1 MLSRYTSLTF
11 SDVFAGRG
19 LPCLLLLVSFCV
31 AAVAPGPA
39 FGQQDRLIISQY
51 VDTDSGTEPK
61 GVELWNVSG
70 SAIDFSADN
79 LTVNRYANGGS
90 SATTE
95 FTLTSGTLAAGEV
108 IVIGGSVL
116 GAYMSSNA
124 PSVAFFND
132 SFFFNGD
139 DALEVVLGETVQD
152 VFGTIGSDPGTAWTG
167 SGVSTADQNIQLLAS
182 ISSGNPSGFTDP
194 STRFETV
201 SDASPPALDGFGIA
215 PGAGPSGPTVEFG
228 SGAQT
233 VSETDGTA
241 TLTVVLNDPDGQFV
255 EVDVAFDAGSSSAS
269 LGDIGSYSTQTVG
282 FPASDADVLT
292 QTVTVPLTDDS
303 QIEATEEA
311 VFELANLQSFG
322 GAQIGTVGL
331 STLTITDDDQPL
343 VVNEILADPA
353 LGLEGDA
360 NGDGVRDG
368 SEDEFV
374 EIYNNGS
381 ASVDLSGY
389 TIEDGAGLRHTFP
402 AGTVLDPGI
411 AVTVFGGGSPTGIPG
426 VVQTASDGE
435 LGFNNS
441 GDDVTLKD
449 ETGNVLLSVS
459 YGSEGGNDQS
469 LTRDPDFTG
478 SFTQHTQASSSGA
491 RYSPGETIEGTS
503 LPVELARFTVE
514 ADAATARLAWTTAS
528 ETNNAGFEIQH
539 RRGPQDWTQ
548 IGFVD
553 GAGTTTEAT
562 TYRFETG
569 VLEPGTHAFRLR
581 QIDVDGTASLSQE
594 KTLQVVTAQSVVL
607 RGPNPLRAGQ
617 STRLRVTAQTRQSV
631 EAALFNVLGQQ
642 VRVLHRGSVAPG
654 RPLDA
659 RLSTDGLASGL
670 YFVRVSGESFQ
681 ATRQFTV
688 VR

>member
-1 MLSRYTSLTF
+1 M
-11 SDVFAGRG
+11 A
-19 LPCLLLLVSFCV
+19 LL
-31 AAVAPGPA
+31 APDPA
-39 FGQQDRLIISQY
+39 LGQSRLIISQY

-70 SAIDFSADN
+70 SALDFSADN
-79 LTVNRYANGGS
+79 LTVNRYANGSS

-116 GAYMSSNA
+116 DAYMSSNA

-132 SFFFNGD
+132 SFSFNGN
-139 DALEVVLGETVQD
+139 DALEVVLGGTVED
-152 VFGTIGSDPGTAWTG
+152 VFGTIGSDPGNAWTG

-182 ISSGNPSGFTDP
+182 ISSGTPSGFTDP

-215 PGAGPSGPTVEFG
+215 PGAGPSGPTVEFV

-241 TLTVVLNDPDGQFV
+241 TLTVVLNDPDGASV
-255 EVDVAFDAGSSSAS
+255 DADVAFDAGSSSAS
-269 LGDIGSYSTQTVG
+269 LSDIGGYSTQTVS
-282 FPASDADVLT
+282 FPGGAADGAT
-292 QTVTVPLTDDS
+292 ETVTVPLTDDS

-311 VFELANLQSFG
+311 VFELANLQSSG

-331 STLTITDDDQPL
+331 STVTITDDDQPL

-411 AVTVFGGGSPTGIPG
+411 AVTVFGGGTPTGIPG
-426 VVQTASDGE
+426 VVQTASDGA
-435 LGFNNS
+435 LGFNNG
-441 GDDVTLKD
+441 GDTVTLIND
-449 ETGNVLLSVS
+449 GGGVVASVT
-459 YGSEGGNDQS
+459 YGSEGGDNQS

-478 SFTQHTQASSSGA
+478 PFVKHLNATGA
-491 RYSPGETIEGTS
+491 GAALWSPGQTTDGSS
-503 LPVELARFTVE
+503 LPVELSSFEARVDGAVVQLTWV
-514 ADAATARLAWTTAS
+514 TAS
-528 ETNNAGFEIQH
+528 ETGNSGFAVQHQDNGRAWTRAGFVE
-539 RRGPQDWTQ
+539 
-548 IGFVD
+548 
-553 GAGTTTEAT
+553 GAGTTSEAL
-562 TYRFETG
+562 TYRFQVG
-569 VLEPGTHAFRLR
+569 AVAPGTHRFRLK
-581 QIDVDGTASLSQE
+581 QIDLDGTVSLSTERTVQVSAGPSA
-594 KTLQVVTAQSVVL
+594 TLL
-607 RGPNPLRAGQ
+607 GPNPLTGGQ
-617 STRLRVTAQTRQSV
+617 AARLLVSADTRQSV
-631 EAALFNVLGQQ
+631 EIAIYNTLGQQ
-642 VRVLHRGSVAPG
+642 VRALRGGPVAPG
-654 RPLDA
+654 QPFETRVTT
-659 RLSTDGLASGL
+659 RGLASGL
-670 YFVRVSGESFQ
+670 YFVRVTGERFQ
-681 ATRQFTV
+681 LTRQFGV
-688 VR
+688 VQ